1 MDTLKYIAYIKP
13 TTGKIVRLTI
23 PQYKIDSE
31 GLGPDGNFVV
41 HVTSANL
48 PENCDDLGYFMDNY
62 WYDTGEHKFVF
73 VGLPCNSHATW
84 SLEKGWW
91 DWDPELVKVD
101 IRKTRNAL
109 LNACDWTQQLDVP
122 LSEAK
127 LQEWVTYRQQ
137 LRDITKNIS
146 DDILSVND
154 VVWPV
159 QP

>member
-1 MDTLKYIAYIKP
+1 MDNLKYIAYINP
-13 TTGKIVRLTI
+13 NTGKIVRLTV
-23 PQYKIDSE
+23 PQYKADPE
-31 GLGPDGNFVV
+31 GLDQDGHFVV

-48 PENCDDLGYFMDNY
+48 PENCDDLRYFMDNH
-62 WYDTGEHKFVF
+62 WYHTEEHKFLF
-73 VGLPCNSHATW
+73 VGQPCNSYATW
-84 SLEKGWW
+84 NLEKGWW
-91 DWDPELVKVD
+91 DWDPELVKED

-109 LNACDWTQQLDVP
+109 LGACDWTQQIDVP

-137 LRDITKNIS
+137 LRDITDNLP

-159 QP
+159 SP